1 MMRLTGGATVV
12 AVGLMLAP
20 VEALAQAPAAVNAR
34 VEISAA
40 VAGSSLTLEAIERQA
55 NALDRARQAEI
66 AALQAQLTEA
76 EATGAAEIAR
86 LQAELIAAREALV
99 TDLASRDRVYAEVI
113 AAFRA
118 EVTDVASTP
127 EGAAALAQFNRGEE
141 VEALDVL
148 DRLNAAEDE
157 ASRLAIEGATRALQ
171 LQADQAAAARRRST
185 ATLALEARNRSRL
198 STDSVIARF
207 EEVTQLDPG
216 EYSDWYQLFQLY
228 RAGGRNADALA
239 ASQRMEALASDDR
252 QRMIAQTFAADI
264 LISQG
269 DRDGAMV
276 RYQRSL
282 DIAERLSAEDPA
294 SAELASRLG
303 GALEFAAPRL
313 TAPGFL
319 YRRSP
324 QPTRGTQIIERPAL
338 PNLPSLPNRADASW
352 SRARELSVLLIRL
365 GDLRLSQGDANGAI
379 ANYRRAEV
387 IRRNLAQADPDS
399 SDLQRDLAIPAIKI
413 GDIYLSRAEFGRAR
427 EAFEFS
433 LAIFERLAEADP
445 LSADRARDLSGL
457 LLKVGDVSLG
467 EGDPNGALEQY
478 RRGLD
483 IAERLSA
490 ADPSSA
496 DLARD
501 VSVASNKVGD
511 ALLSQ
516 GDTEGALQRYR
527 RGFEINERLS
537 SANPTSAD
545 RARDFGVSQIK
556 IGDLLLVQA
565 DRDGALA
572 RYQAALQIFERLSAA
587 DPASADRARDVFL
600 ACLKLGEVNG
610 ERRWLERALT
620 ILRDLEARGAL
631 APSDRPVVARVEAM
645 LAGATP
651 APN

>member
-1 MMRLTGGATVV
+1 MD
-12 AVGLMLAP
+12 
-20 VEALAQAPAAVNAR
+20 ALRQAR
-34 VEISAA
+34 A
-40 VAGSSLTLEAIERQA
+40 VAR
-55 NALDRARQAEI
+55 RARAEIENAIAEAAEAREI
-66 AALQAQLTEA
+66 AAL
-76 EATGAAEIAR
+76 
-86 LQAELIAAREALV
+86 
-99 TDLASRDRVYAEVI
+99 
-113 AAFRA
+113 
-118 EVTDVASTP
+118 
-127 EGAAALAQFNRGEE
+127 
-141 VEALDVL
+141 ALDL
-148 DRLNAAEDE
+148 RGKGDPAFDTAA
-157 ASRLAIEGATRALQ
+157 
-171 LQADQAAAARRRST
+171 
-185 ATLALEARNRSRL
+185 
-198 STDSVIARF
+198 VIARY
-207 EEVTQLDPG
+207 EEVTRLDPG

-228 RAGGRNADALA
+228 RAAGRNAEALA

-338 PNLPSLPNRADASW
+338 TQLPSLPNRADASW

-387 IRRNLAQADPDS
+387 IRRNLVQADPDS
-399 SDLQRDLAIPAIKI
+399 SDLQRDLAIPFIKI
-413 GDIYLSRAEFGRAR
+413 GDVYLSRAEFGAAI

-490 ADPSSA
+490 ADSSSA

-537 SANPTSAD
+537 SANPASAD

-556 IGDLLLVQA
+556 IGDVLVSQG
-565 DRDGALA
+565 DRDGAMA

-631 APSDRPVVARVEAM
+631 APSDRPVVARLEAV

-651 APN
+651 APD